1 MRKRTIFLLILAVVL
16 ACVLFFCR
24 FYFLGTSS
32 DPVKAKTNV
41 DFQIPDFHS
50 QTDKD
55 ADGIDDQTDLSQA
68 PAPILPPSPATKVSI
83 TKRAILTMAM
93 VSAPTSLPMPCYPQ
107 AMT

>member
-1 MRKRTIFLLILAVVL
+1 MQRFQPSSFSDEATPNPRAVFAFRRDTMKKRTIFLLVLAAVL

-32 DPVKAKTNV
+32 DPVNAKTNA

-55 ADGIDDQTDLSQA
+55 EDGLDDQTDLLQGA
-68 PAPILPPSPATKVSI
+68 RTYCLV
-83 TKRAILTMAM
+83 
-93 VSAPTSLPMPCYPQ
+93 V
-107 AMT
+107 